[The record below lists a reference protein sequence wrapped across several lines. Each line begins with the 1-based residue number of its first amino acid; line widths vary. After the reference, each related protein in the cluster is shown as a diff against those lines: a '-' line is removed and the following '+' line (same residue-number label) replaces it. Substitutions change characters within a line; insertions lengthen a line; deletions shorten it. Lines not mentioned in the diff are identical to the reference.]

1 MRRDCLQ
8 RPYKI
13 PVHIFVVLHAFRTY
27 RTEDISFQT
36 VLTHVLTLLRV
47 SWALFV
53 LALHNIA
60 ILCSANSNL
69 QYYFLKRQCIF
80 IFRLTA
86 HRGLGF

>member
-27 RTEDISFQT
+27 RTEDISFQI
-36 VLTHVLTLLRV
+36 VLTHVLT
-47 SWALFV
+47 
-53 LALHNIA
+53 
-60 ILCSANSNL
+60 NSNL
-69 QYYFLKRQCIF
+69 QYYFLKRQYIF

>member
-13 PVHIFVVLHAFRTY
+13 PVHIFLVLHVFLTY

-36 VLTHVLTLLRV
+36 VLTHVRV
-47 SWALFV
+47 SWVLFV
-53 LALHNIA
+53 LALQNKA

-69 QYYFLKRQCIF
+69 QYYFLKRHYIF